1 MIMYRHRI
9 PLIPAEELGYHLGL
23 VVSPDEKALFYDVR
37 TANDPPSAAGFGT
50 QIYNPEYE
58 PNKVFQKLGIPLE
71 FTLRPAADIG
81 SEAELVEVLQQVE
94 AEDSDALLC
103 FNHGVMRGKYE
114 PNSGHVTVFDRVI
127 NGQIRLVDASWRQ
140 PKWRLVEPGLLYEA
154 ITRHGNENSGGVW
167 HFSLLDIM

>member
-1 MIMYRHRI
+1 MYKAAPNDSRYVPFTQQAYCCAPTSIQMIMYRHRI

-81 SEAELVEVLQQVE
+81 SEAELVEVRSE
-94 AEDSDALLC
+94 E
-103 FNHGVMRGKYE
+103 R
-114 PNSGHVTVFDRVI
+114 RV
-127 NGQIRLVDASWRQ
+127 
-140 PKWRLVEPGLLYEA
+140 
-154 ITRHGNENSGGVW
+154 
-167 HFSLLDIM
+167 